1 MIHGRMDYYK
11 ILGVSKG
18 ATSDEVKK
26 AYRKLA
32 LKYHPDKNN
41 GSKDYEA
48 KFKEISEAYAV
59 LSDPEKRNQYDTYGS
74 SGFHQRYSR
83 EDIFRGFDINDILRQ
98 FGFGTSGFSSANFRS
113 NNGGGSSQHNFN
125 SFFTQNSAAAGA
137 CGGGCS
143 QPVKG
148 QDLTYQLS
156 VSLEDVL
163 SGAERQLTLRK
174 NGKTEN
180 VSVKIPKGIEEGKRL
195 RLKGKGGEAPMG
207 GIPGDLYLK
216 VQLEPH
222 ELFERRG
229 EDLILTKQI
238 SFSEVCLGAKIE
250 VQSLDGKK
258 FVVNVPSGTNGDS
271 RLRIKGQGL
280 PSGPIGDRGDLY
292 VKIGVKVPKKLTDE
306 QKGLIESLKRAGL

>member
-1 MIHGRMDYYK
+1 MDYYQT
-11 ILGVSKG
+11 LGVPKT
-18 ATSDEVKK
+18 AKTDEIKK

-41 GSKDYEA
+41 GNKEYEA

-59 LSDPEKRNQYDTYGS
+59 LSDPEKRKQYDTYGS
-74 SGFHQRYSR
+74 TGFHQRYSR
-83 EDIFRGFDINDILRQ
+83 EDIFRGFDINEILRQ
-98 FGFGTSGFSSANFRS
+98 FGFGTSGFSSTTFR
-113 NNGGGSSQHNFN
+113 NHMGGGSAHQNFN
-125 SFFTQNSAAAGA
+125 SFFNQNSATSGD

-156 VSLEDVL
+156 VSLEDIL
-163 SGAERQLTLRK
+163 EGAERQLTLRK

-180 VSVKIPKGIEEGKRL
+180 VSVKIPRGIEEGKKL
-195 RLKGKGGEAPMG
+195 RLKGKGVGAPMG
-207 GIPGDLYLK
+207 GMPGDLYLK

-222 ELFERRG
+222 KLFERNG
-229 EDLILTKQI
+229 EDLVLSRHI
-238 SFSEVCLGAKIE
+238 SYSDACLGTKIE
-250 VQSLDGKK
+250 IVALGGKK
-258 FVVNVPSGTNGDS
+258 IVVNVPSGTNGDS

-292 VKIGVKVPKKLTDE
+292 VKIGVKVPKRLTEE
-306 QKGLIESLKRAGL
+306 QKELIESLKEKGL

>member
-1 MIHGRMDYYK
+1 MDYYK
-11 ILGVSKG
+11 ILGVSKS
-18 ATSDEVKK
+18 ANTDEIKK

-41 GSKDYEA
+41 GNKDYEA
-48 KFKEISEAYAV
+48 KFKEVSEAYAV
-59 LSDPEKRNQYDTYGS
+59 LSDPEKRQQYDTYGS
-74 SGFHQRYSR
+74 AGFRQRYSR
-83 EDIFRGFDINDILRQ
+83 EDIFRGFDLNEILKQ
-98 FGFGTSGFSSANFRS
+98 FGFGNSGFSSSNFKTHM
-113 NNGGGSSQHNFN
+113 GGGSAAHNFN
-125 SFFTQNSAAAGA
+125 SFFNQNSAAHGG
-137 CGGGCS
+137 CGGGCN

-163 SGAERQLTLRK
+163 NGAERQLTLRK
-174 NGKTEN
+174 NGKTES

-222 ELFERRG
+222 NLYERNG
-229 EDLILTKQI
+229 EDLILATQI
-238 SFSEVCLGAKIE
+238 SYSDACLGAKIE
-250 VQSLDGKK
+250 VESLDGKK
-258 FVVNVPSGTNGDS
+258 FMVNVPSGTNGDAK
-271 RLRIKGQGL
+271 LRIKGQGL

-292 VKIGVKVPKKLTDE
+292 VKIGVKVPQELTGE
-306 QKGLIESLKRAGL
+306 QKDLIESLKKAGL

>member
-306 QKGLIESLKRAGL
+306 QKDLIESLKRAGL

>member
-1 MIHGRMDYYK
+1 MDYYK

-18 ATSDEVKK
+18 ATSDEIKK

-292 VKIGVKVPKKLTDE
+292 VRIGVKVPKKLTDE
-306 QKGLIESLKRAGL
+306 QKDLIESLKRAGL

>member
-1 MIHGRMDYYK
+1 MDYYK
-11 ILGVSKG
+11 ILGVSIG

-238 SFSEVCLGAKIE
+238 SFSEVCLGTKIE